1 MDIYLY
7 IFILHIQYYIFVYFV
22 QCFPKIYIKYS
33 STHIY
38 HIIVLIL
45 MVIIQIVFTINTI
58 QNTKLSLLYVE
69 IYINFNNLP
78 KNNKNS
84 QIFQNN
90 EYWLEHL

>member
-1 MDIYLY
+1 
-7 IFILHIQYYIFVYFV
+7 
-22 QCFPKIYIKYS
+22 
-33 STHIY
+33 
-38 HIIVLIL
+38 

-78 KNNKNS
+78 KNNENS